1 MSRMGAVVLD
11 IEERIVSGESL
22 ESIQK
27 DYGMLGVKAAE
38 RFLEEL
44 DNPTEIYYN
53 EYCNDVSS

>member
-1 MSRMGAVVLD
+1 MGAVVLD